1 MLYATLALLPI
12 VLLAIGLPIFAA
24 LTITT
29 GVVVYFF
36 MNIPF
41 SALHQAL
48 FAGVDK
54 YTLIAVPFFIFVG
67 ELMGVGG
74 TARRIVDWVMS
85 MLGRKRGGL
94 AYTAVGTCVV
104 FGAMSGSSQ
113 ATVSAIGKLLYP
125 PMIRQGYSRSF
136 TNGVLS
142 SSGAIDVIIPPSISF
157 ILYSAASNTSL
168 PKLFLAGVIPGLVLA
183 AFYAAYIF
191 FSRALPAASGPEF
204 SWREFGRQTWR
215 SGAALGTAV
224 VILGGIYGGI
234 LSPTEA
240 GGVGCVYV
248 LLISM
253 FVYREMTLKQLWD
266 VSVRSMY
273 ATAQIFII
281 IAAASIFSWVLTVN
295 GIPQLLVQLIDHL
308 QLSPWQFL
316 LAVNITLLII
326 GCFIDTPSA
335 ILVMTPLLVPV
346 AVTQGIDLIHFGIII
361 TVNLAIGFFTPPFG
375 VNLFVV
381 QSLFRDPLPVIYRG
395 VLPFIVVSI
404 AALIV
409 ITYVPELS
417 LFLTR

>member
-1 MLYATLALLPI
+1 MLYLTLAFLPI
-12 VLLAIGLPIFAA
+12 ILLAVGLPIFAA
-24 LTITT
+24 LTITS
-29 GVVVYFF
+29 GVVVYSF

-94 AYTAVGTCVV
+94 AYTTVGTCVV

-125 PMIRQGYSRSF
+125 PMIKQGYSRSF

-168 PKLFLAGVIPGLVLA
+168 PKLFLAGIVPGLLLA
-183 AFYAAYIF
+183 AFYTGYIF
-191 FSRALPAASGPEF
+191 FSKSLPAAQGEPF
-204 SWREFGRQTWR
+204 TWPAFLKHTSR
-215 SGAALGTAV
+215 ASAALGTAL

-248 LLISM
+248 LLVSM
-253 FVYREMTLKQLWD
+253 FVYREMTLAQLWQ

-295 GIPQLLVQLIDHL
+295 GIPQALVHLIESL
-308 QLSPWQFL
+308 NLSPWQFL
-316 LAVNITLLII
+316 LVINITLLII

-335 ILVMTPLLVPV
+335 ILVMTPLLAPV
-346 AVTQGIDLIHFGIII
+346 AIAQGVDLIHLGVII

-381 QSLFRDPLPVIYRG
+381 QSLFRDPLSDVYRG
-395 VLPFIVVSI
+395 AIPFILASI
-404 AALIV
+404 VALMV

>member
-1 MLYATLALLPI
+1 MLYLTLAFLPI
-12 VLLAIGLPIFAA
+12 ILLAVGLPIFAA
-24 LTITT
+24 LTITS
-29 GVVVYFF
+29 GVVVFAF
-36 MNIPF
+36 MNTPF
-41 SALHQAL
+41 PALHQAL

-94 AYTAVGTCVV
+94 AYTTVGTCVV

-125 PMIRQGYSRSF
+125 PMIKQGYPRSF

-168 PKLFLAGVIPGLVLA
+168 PKLFIAGIIPGLLLA
-183 AFYAAYIF
+183 AFYAGYIF
-191 FSRALPAASGPEF
+191 FSKALPAAQGEPF
-204 SWREFGRQTWR
+204 SWPIFLRHTWKA
-215 SGAALGTAV
+215 SAALGTAL

-248 LLISM
+248 LLVSM
-253 FVYREMTLKQLWD
+253 FVYRELTLAQLWQ

-295 GIPQLLVQLIDHL
+295 GIPQALVHLIESL
-308 QLSPWQFL
+308 ELSPWQFL
-316 LAVNITLLII
+316 LVINITLLIV

-346 AVTQGIDLIHFGIII
+346 AVAQGIDLVHLGVII

-381 QSLFRDPLPVIYRG
+381 QSLFRDPLPEIYRG
-395 VLPFIVVSI
+395 VLPFIVAS
-404 AALIV
+404 ALALMI